1 MKTKI
6 HPTTY
11 RTCDAATITDR
22 LLKAI
27 AQVREHAQAHGYRQT
42 GVLPSASALHAGVKA
57 ATQTLRKRLL
67 KRAERLQKKT
77 NLRIC
82 NQFLHLVCVRLLAYG
97 PEAQVA
103 RVEVSEQEAAIQKSR
118 QAWLKARSEAEDLR
132 LAYVAEKGDFYR
144 RFA

>member
-11 RTCDAATITDR
+11 RKCDATTITDR
-22 LLKAI
+22 LTQAI
-27 AQVREHAQAHGYRQT
+27 AQVQDHAQTRGYRQT
-42 GVLPSASALHAGVKA
+42 GDIPTAAALHAGVQA

-67 KRAERLQKKT
+67 KRVERLQKKT
-77 NLRIC
+77 NLRSA
-82 NQFLHLVCVRLLAYG
+82 NQFLHLVCIRLLAYG

-103 RVEVSEQEAAIQKSR
+103 RVDVSEQEAAIRAAR
-118 QAWLKARSEAEDLR
+118 QAWLKARSEAEAKR

-144 RFA
+144 RSV

>member
-11 RTCDAATITDR
+11 RISDATTITDR
-22 LLKAI
+22 LMQAI
-27 AQVREHAQAHGYRQT
+27 AQVQEHAQTCGYRQT
-42 GVLPSASALHAGVKA
+42 GDIPTAAALHAGVQV

-77 NLRIC
+77 NLRSS

-97 PEAQVA
+97 PDVQVA
-103 RVEVSEQEAAIQKSR
+103 RVDVSEQEAVIRAAR
-118 QAWLKARSEAEDLR
+118 QAWLKARSEAEVLR

-144 RFA
+144 RSV